1 MSHYNLQSLA
11 ASPSSSSSTTGLV
24 EATHVQTS
32 PLTLLVFF
40 GGICF
45 AYVAYAVFQEALYR
59 LSSESEGYFEATC
72 FFLLVQTGA
81 CMVVSGLLLQFKNRK
96 IVSMSYMPSLR
107 APKLSLSLTALYDM
121 DLLQYASC
129 GSSYLGAMYFS
140 NEALKYVNYPSQ
152 ALAKSCKIV
161 PVMLFDIMS
170 NRRQYNVPQSASILI
185 IALGMST
192 FLSHDVVQ
200 HFEAFPIA
208 GGKASIHYGTDD
220 VGKSLYGNVL
230 LFLSLTLNGVTSATQ
245 DLIKHSKPTPDA
257 HTLMF
262 SINLWAFLCVLLL
275 AVGSGQVASGVAYCR
290 AEPDAAVYIAAAS
303 AASAIGQIFVF
314 YTLVSFNPTVLATM
328 SSIRKLITIYVS
340 VALFDNQL
348 TSSEVAGVAIVFT
361 GVFVDLA
368 YRNFH
373 VEDLKV
379 RAKAE

>member
-1 MSHYNLQSLA
+1 MMSHYNLQSLA
-11 ASPSSSSSTTGLV
+11 ASPSSSSSSPAGLV
-24 EATHVQTS
+24 EASHVQTS

-59 LSSESEGYFEATC
+59 LSSESKGYFEATC
-72 FFLLVQTGA
+72 FFLLVQTGT
-81 CMVVSGLLLQFKNRK
+81 CMVVSGLLLQFKNRMR
-96 IVSMSYMPSLR
+96 VSMSLR
-107 APKLSLSLTALYDM
+107 APKSPLSLMALYDM

-129 GSSYLGAMYFS
+129 GFSYLGAMYFS

-192 FLSHDVVQ
+192 FLSSDVVE

-230 LFLSLTLNGVTSATQ
+230 LFLSLTLDGVTSAAQ
-245 DLIKHSKPTPDA
+245 GLIKHSKPSPDA

-275 AVGSGQVASGVAYCR
+275 AAGSGQVFSGIAYCR

-314 YTLVSFNPTVLATM
+314 YTLVGFNATVLATM
-328 SSIRKLITIYVS
+328 SSIRKLLTICVS
-340 VALFDNQL
+340 VTFFNNHL

-368 YRNFH
+368 YRSFNG
-373 VEDLKV
+373 EDPKV
-379 RAKAE
+379 REKAKAQ